1 MSLKKNMLRAAIVP
15 LVVVFLAHPGNPL
28 LFNISQ
34 FDPASTAVSYG
45 GDAHPDDG
53 AVDMTDQNQSGRV
66 GHVTFNER
74 VQLWDSSSGGLY
86 DFTTHFAFTIDVG
99 SRVYYGSGFAFFMA
113 PEGFQ
118 IPLNSTGGFL
128 GLYNTT
134 FSNTSRKQIIHVEFD
149 TYPSPKWDPEYE
161 HVGINQNSIA
171 SSIMVPWDV
180 KYHSGD
186 TIDVTISY
194 DASTMNLTVSWS
206 FKTTPNP
213 NETTS
218 LSYPVDL
225 RTVLP
230 EWVTIGFSAAT
241 SYYTERHTLHCWDF
255 SSKLVI
261 KDPCSQ
267 KSNTSSQKSKWTKIA
282 TGVSASIVFLILL
295 LIGAFELRSN
305 RRRKTRMKEKAAEAT
320 NSTSINKDLER
331 GAGPRS
337 YTYKDLASATNNF
350 SSELKLGEGGF
361 GPVYKGYLLD
371 LDIPVA
377 VKKFSQGSKQGIR
390 EFFSEVKVISS
401 LRHRNLVQLIG
412 WCHDSNEFL
421 LIYEFMPNGSLDS
434 HLFGKRAPL
443 LMPTRYKIC
452 LGLAS
457 ALLYLH
463 EEWEKC
469 VIHRDI
475 KSSNVML
482 DSNFNVKLGD
492 FGLARLMDHELGP
505 QTTGLAGTLGYLAP
519 EYMAM
524 GKASKESDVYGF
536 GVVVLE
542 IATGRRATDRTIK
555 NTSSMM
561 PGLVAWV
568 WGLHGSG
575 NILTAAEEK
584 MTSDS
589 DKTQVKRLL
598 LVGLRCAH
606 PDQSRRP
613 SIRQAIRF
621 LNFEAD
627 LPDLPNEMPVAVYHV
642 PTPLVCSSGPSS
654 ISIITEGR

>member
-1 MSLKKNMLRAAIVP
+1 MSLKKNMLSAAIVP

-34 FDPASTAVSYG
+34 FDPGSTAVLYG

-53 AVDMTDQNQSGRV
+53 AVDMTDQNQSWRV

-74 VQLWDSSSGGLY
+74 VRLWDSSSGGLY

-149 TYPSPKWDPEYE
+149 TYPSSKWDPEYE

-213 NETTS
+213 NESTS
-218 LSYPVDL
+218 LMYPVDL

-230 EWVTIGFSAAT
+230 EWVTIGFSAT
-241 SYYTERHTLHCWDF
+241 TGSYIERHTLHSWDF
-255 SSKLVI
+255 SSNLVV
-261 KDPCSQ
+261 KDTSSQ
-267 KSNTSSQKSKWTKIA
+267 KPNNGSQEPNNGSHESNTGSQKSKWKKIA
-282 TGVSASIVFLILL
+282 TGVSASIVFLLL
-295 LIGAFELRSN
+295 VLIGAFELRSN

-350 SSELKLGEGGF
+350 SSEQKLGEGGF

-371 LDIPVA
+371 LDIP
-377 VKKFSQGSKQGIR
+377 
-390 EFFSEVKVISS
+390 
-401 LRHRNLVQLIG
+401 
-412 WCHDSNEFL
+412 
-421 LIYEFMPNGSLDS
+421 
-434 HLFGKRAPL
+434 
-443 LMPTRYKIC
+443 
-452 LGLAS
+452 
-457 ALLYLH
+457 
-463 EEWEKC
+463 
-469 VIHRDI
+469 
-475 KSSNVML
+475 
-482 DSNFNVKLGD
+482 
-492 FGLARLMDHELGP
+492 
-505 QTTGLAGTLGYLAP
+505 
-519 EYMAM
+519 
-524 GKASKESDVYGF
+524 
-536 GVVVLE
+536 

-575 NILTAAEEK
+575 NILTAADEK

-589 DKTQVKRLL
+589 DKIQVKRLL

-606 PDQSRRP
+606 PDQSQRP

-642 PTPLVCSSGPSS
+642 PTPLVCSSRPSS